1 MLNFCLNSIGKLV
14 GPKSSVKIFVSV
26 DFILFDLIYFR
37 LELLDLP
44 ILADAHAFVV
54 EIAASL
60 AAEKRCFA
68 CLNIMGFA

>member
-26 DFILFDLIYFR
+26 DFILFDLIDFR

-68 CLNIMGFA
+68 SLNIMGFA